1 MKMKSVLLANVLFVV
16 STTLAVPCS
25 RPTCG
30 SAGPP
35 PICPNATSSCGCRC
49 NTTGP
54 APSPPNAHPMPP
66 RPRPCGSG
74 AGPTQ
79 TVPCNIAGNRV
90 FAGCSILTCPIEKK
104 LTCLRKGK
112 FGGGGCP
119 CKCIKWSDNCTMPWG
134 PYECAHVCNDCM
146 CTCVAKAPFVKP
158 QKPPCKPITVG
169 R

>member
-90 FAGCSILTCPIEKK
+90 
-104 LTCLRKGK
+104 
-112 FGGGGCP
+112 
-119 CKCIKWSDNCTMPWG
+119 KWSDNCTMPWG